1 MANQKNSKKT
11 PLFICENCDF
21 KCCKNNEYKRHIET
35 NKHKTLTDANKKTP
49 NDETTF
55 FYCICGNK
63 YNHKSSF
70 SRHKRI
76 CFEVNSPSIKT
87 KEENDNTNLDDD
99 KDMISN
105 KNDTNIVAD
114 SSNMFFND
122 DDICCNGKVTITKEM
137 FIKLL
142 KDNEEMMKMIKS
154 LSENQ
159 LMTPQ
164 QITNNNNN
172 NITNNITNNN
182 NQFNLNIF
190 LNEKCKDAL
199 NMSEFIDSLKITLDD
214 LLFSKNNGI
223 TRGVTDIMI
232 KRLKELDIYKR
243 PIHCTDIKRDVMYI
257 KDEDKWH
264 KDNNHDRF
272 KNTIIQVANKER
284 SALQQWA
291 IDNPDWMETEQKQIQ
306 YLTMVRSICEPIE
319 TYSNYERKIVKNIGK
334 EIFVDK

>member
-1 MANQKNSKKT
+1 MMTMMTEKT
-11 PLFICENCDF
+11 P
-21 KCCKNNEYKRHIET
+21 
-35 NKHKTLTDANKKTP
+35 
-49 NDETTF
+49 TF
-55 FYCICGNK
+55 FACKICDYSSSKESDYNRHLATRKHQNNDKNAKKNACICGK
-63 YNHKSSF
+63 AFMHRQGLHVHRKKCQQYISKGVSEYD
-70 SRHKRI
+70 
-76 CFEVNSPSIKT
+76 FEYDTI
-87 KEENDNTNLDDD
+87 DG
-99 KDMISN
+99 N
-105 KNDTNIVAD
+105 KNENIIH
-114 SSNMFFND
+114 ND
-122 DDICCNGKVTITKEM
+122 DDDDDGVTYSSNDDENNDDICSDGKVTITKEM

-159 LMTPQ
+159 LTTPQ
-164 QITNNNNN
+164 HITNNNN
-172 NITNNITNNN
+172 ITN

-223 TRGVTDIMI
+223 TRGVTDIMM

-264 KDNNHDRF
+264 KDKNHDMF
-272 KNTIIQVANKER
+272 KNTIIKVANKER

-291 IDNPDWMETEQKQIQ
+291 IDNPDWMDTEQKQIQ

>member
-1 MANQKNSKKT
+1 MGNPKNTEKT
-11 PLFICENCDF
+11 PKFSCNICDF
-21 KCCKNNEYKRHIET
+21 KCCRQTEYLRHLET
-35 NKHKTLTDANKKTP
+35 IKHKMVTNGNKKTP
-49 NDETTF
+49 NSELVIF
-55 FYCICGNK
+55 NCICGKTYK
-63 YNHKSSF
+63 YLPGLA
-70 SRHKRI
+70 RHKRTCDAVI
-76 CFEVNSPSIKT
+76 SPSIKI
-87 KEENDNTNLDDD
+87 KEENDDTDLIDD
-99 KDMISN
+99 KKMINN
-105 KNDTNIVAD
+105 KNENNISIDSNSICTND
-114 SSNMFFND
+114 L
-122 DDICCNGKVTITKEM
+122 DICSDEKIGITKEM
-137 FIKLL
+137 FMKLL

-159 LMTPQ
+159 LTTPQ
-164 QITNNNNN
+164 HITNNNNS
-172 NITNNITNNN
+172 ITNN

-223 TRGVTDIMI
+223 TRGVTDIMM
-232 KRLKELDIYKR
+232 KKLKELDIYKR
-243 PIHCTDIKRDVMYI
+243 PIHCTDIKRDTMYI

-264 KDNNHDRF
+264 KDNNHDMF
-272 KNTIIQVANKER
+272 KNTIIKVANKER

-334 EIFVDK
+334 EILVDK

>member
-1 MANQKNSKKT
+1 MATQKNTEKT
-11 PLFICENCDF
+11 PSFFCELCDF
-21 KCCKNNEYKRHIET
+21 KCSRKTEYSRHLET
-35 NKHKTLTDANKKTP
+35 MKHKRLHETTKKTP
-49 NDETTF
+49 NLEAKIF
-55 FYCICGNK
+55 NCICGNK
-63 YNHKSSF
+63 YNHHTSLAKHKRKCAAVKSS
-70 SRHKRI
+70 S
-76 CFEVNSPSIKT
+76 ST
-87 KEENDNTNLDDD
+87 KATEENDNTNL
-99 KDMISN
+99 M
-105 KNDTNIVAD
+105 
-114 SSNMFFND
+114 D
-122 DDICCNGKVTITKEM
+122 DDICCDGKITITKEM

-159 LMTPQ
+159 LVAPSQ
-164 QITNNNNN
+164 VTNNNNN
-172 NITNNITNNN
+172 SITNNITNNN

-232 KRLKELDIYKR
+232 KKLKELDIYKR

-257 KDEDKWH
+257 KDDNIWH

-291 IDNPDWMETEQKQIQ
+291 NDNPGWMETEHKQIE

-319 TYSNYERKIVKNIGK
+319 TYNNYERKIVKNIGK

>member
-1 MANQKNSKKT
+1 MMTMMTEKT
-11 PLFICENCDF
+11 P
-21 KCCKNNEYKRHIET
+21 
-35 NKHKTLTDANKKTP
+35 
-49 NDETTF
+49 TF
-55 FYCICGNK
+55 FACKICDYSSSKESDYNRHLATRKHQNNVKNAKKNVCVCGKAFMHRQGLHVHRKKCQQYISKGVSEYDFEYDTIDGNK
-63 YNHKSSF
+63 NENTILGEHD
-70 SRHKRI
+70 
-76 CFEVNSPSIKT
+76 NSYS
-87 KEENDNTNLDDD
+87 D
-99 KDMISN
+99 
-105 KNDTNIVAD
+105 
-114 SSNMFFND
+114 D
-122 DDICCNGKVTITKEM
+122 DDICSDGKVTITKEM

-159 LMTPQ
+159 LTTPQ
-164 QITNNNNN
+164 HITNNNN
-172 NITNNITNNN
+172 ITN

-223 TRGVTDIMI
+223 TRGVTDIMM

-264 KDNNHDRF
+264 KDKNHDMF
-272 KNTIIQVANKER
+272 KNTIIKVANKER

-291 IDNPDWMETEQKQIQ
+291 IDNPDWMDTEQKQIQ
-306 YLTMVRSICEPIE
+306 YLTMGRSICEPIE

>member
-1 MANQKNSKKT
+1 MTEKT
-11 PLFICENCDF
+11 P
-21 KCCKNNEYKRHIET
+21 
-35 NKHKTLTDANKKTP
+35 
-49 NDETTF
+49 TF
-55 FYCICGNK
+55 FACKICDYSSSKESDYNRHLATRKHQNNDKNAKKNACICGK
-63 YNHKSSF
+63 AFMHRQGLHVHRKKCQQYISKGVSEYD
-70 SRHKRI
+70 
-76 CFEVNSPSIKT
+76 FEYDTI
-87 KEENDNTNLDDD
+87 DG
-99 KDMISN
+99 N
-105 KNDTNIVAD
+105 KNENIIH
-114 SSNMFFND
+114 ND
-122 DDICCNGKVTITKEM
+122 DDDDDGVTYSSNDDENNDDICSDGKVTITKEM

-159 LMTPQ
+159 LTTPQ
-164 QITNNNNN
+164 HITNNNN
-172 NITNNITNNN
+172 ITN

-223 TRGVTDIMI
+223 TRGVTDIMM

-264 KDNNHDRF
+264 KDKNHDMF
-272 KNTIIQVANKER
+272 KNTIIKVANKER

-291 IDNPDWMETEQKQIQ
+291 IDNPDWMDTEQKQIQ

>member
-1 MANQKNSKKT
+1 MTMMTEKT
-11 PLFICENCDF
+11 PTLFVCKSCDYSSS
-21 KCCKNNEYKRHIET
+21 KESEYKRHLLTRKHQNNDKNAKKNTCVCGKAFMYRQGLHVHRKKCPQYSLKDISNYDFECET
-35 NKHKTLTDANKKTP
+35 IDGNENENITP
-49 NDETTF
+49 NNN
-55 FYCICGNK
+55 I
-63 YNHKSSF
+63 SSF
-70 SRHKRI
+70 D
-76 CFEVNSPSIKT
+76 
-87 KEENDNTNLDDD
+87 ENG
-99 KDMISN
+99 
-105 KNDTNIVAD
+105 
-114 SSNMFFND
+114 
-122 DDICCNGKVTITKEM
+122 DDICSDGKITITKEM

-159 LMTPQ
+159 LTTPHQ
-164 QITNNNNN
+164 VINN
-172 NITNNITNNN
+172 NNITNNN

-291 IDNPDWMETEQKQIQ
+291 IDNPDWVETEQKQIQ

-334 EIFVDK
+334 EILVDK

>member
-1 MANQKNSKKT
+1 MMTEKT
-11 PLFICENCDF
+11 P
-21 KCCKNNEYKRHIET
+21 
-35 NKHKTLTDANKKTP
+35 
-49 NDETTF
+49 TF
-55 FYCICGNK
+55 FACKICDYSSSKESDYNRHLATRKHQNNDKNAKKNACICGK
-63 YNHKSSF
+63 AFMHRQGLHVHRKKCQQYISKGVSEYD
-70 SRHKRI
+70 
-76 CFEVNSPSIKT
+76 FEYDTI
-87 KEENDNTNLDDD
+87 DG
-99 KDMISN
+99 N
-105 KNDTNIVAD
+105 KNENIIHNDDNVTY
-114 SSNMFFND
+114 SSNVD
-122 DDICCNGKVTITKEM
+122 DGYHDICSDGKVTITKEM

-159 LMTPQ
+159 LTTPQ
-164 QITNNNNN
+164 HITNNNN
-172 NITNNITNNN
+172 ITN

-223 TRGVTDIMI
+223 TRGVTDIMM

-264 KDNNHDRF
+264 KDKNHDMF
-272 KNTIIQVANKER
+272 KNTIIKVANKER

-291 IDNPDWMETEQKQIQ
+291 IDNPDWMDTEQKQIQ

>member
-1 MANQKNSKKT
+1 MTMMTEKT
-11 PLFICENCDF
+11 P
-21 KCCKNNEYKRHIET
+21 
-35 NKHKTLTDANKKTP
+35 
-49 NDETTF
+49 TF
-55 FYCICGNK
+55 FACKICDYSSSKESDYNRHLATRKHQNNDKNAKKNACICGK
-63 YNHKSSF
+63 AFMHRQGLHVHRKKCQQYISKGVSEYD
-70 SRHKRI
+70 
-76 CFEVNSPSIKT
+76 FEYDTI
-87 KEENDNTNLDDD
+87 DG
-99 KDMISN
+99 N
-105 KNDTNIVAD
+105 KNENIIHNDDNVTY
-114 SSNMFFND
+114 SSNVD
-122 DDICCNGKVTITKEM
+122 DGYHDICSDGKVTITKEM

-159 LMTPQ
+159 LTTPQ
-164 QITNNNNN
+164 HITNNNN
-172 NITNNITNNN
+172 ITN

-223 TRGVTDIMI
+223 TRGVTDIMM

-264 KDNNHDRF
+264 KDKNHDMF
-272 KNTIIQVANKER
+272 KNTIIKVANKER

-291 IDNPDWMETEQKQIQ
+291 IDNPDWMDTEQKQIQ